1 MFFIIKCI
9 SERLLLDIIYKHK
22 KRININMRITFCFLL
37 NLSLSLAFFLT
48 AQEAD
53 NNYKIKL
60 IAHRGG
66 VVDSIT
72 PENSKEALLKAAEEN
87 YWMIE
92 VDIRLTKDGVLITH
106 HDKDL
111 RRYFNVDKDVVDM
124 TWDEISSLES
134 KMGTSIQKLE
144 DVLIICQKVGMNVM
158 LDNKIKGFD
167 QAVCEQI
174 VDLLDKYHLRENSL
188 MIGTSATTE
197 FFTGKIRLSCTREQ
211 LEANMNRSDYNPDN
225 YYYFGNPSP
234 QDALWAKHNKIMI
247 VGVINE
253 WAIPKDNEDTVV
265 KEIVNQLKTLNINY
279 VQLDSK
285 YAVYFQNKIDLC
297 KTKGTD

>member
-1 MFFIIKCI
+1 
-9 SERLLLDIIYKHK
+9 
-22 KRININMRITFCFLL
+22 MRITFCFLL

-134 KMGTSIQKLE
+134 KMGTSIQKL
-144 DVLIICQKVGMNVM
+144 DRK
-158 LDNKIKGFD
+158 
-167 QAVCEQI
+167 
-174 VDLLDKYHLRENSL
+174 S
-188 MIGTSATTE
+188 
-197 FFTGKIRLSCTREQ
+197 
-211 LEANMNRSDYNPDN
+211 
-225 YYYFGNPSP
+225 
-234 QDALWAKHNKIMI
+234 
-247 VGVINE
+247 
-253 WAIPKDNEDTVV
+253 VV
-265 KEIVNQLKTLNINY
+265 
-279 VQLDSK
+279 
-285 YAVYFQNKIDLC
+285 
-297 KTKGTD
+297 